1 MQQGPTHGRA
11 VRRRM
16 GRGAVLLLAPPLL
29 AVSLAAQSWSLL
41 LDNDI
46 LFGTDDAYTGG
57 VQIGWMSNELNG
69 TREGS
74 FERSYI
80 GGMSDLL
87 TAVSPFDLGAM
98 RRNGAVSLQGIAIT
112 PKDTKSKTP
121 VYDDLPY
128 MGATSASFS
137 LFVWNERLFHE
148 LSFAIGAV
156 GPASGAGLAQKTF
169 HRLIGNEEPQG
180 WDNQLGNRLL
190 LQAGYLLGSRSYTHR
205 FGDHYTFEWFNNF
218 FADAGSVYVD
228 TGAGTVLRFGRNVPG
243 NFAEISGFF
252 SHSLA
257 RQLNFDA
264 REGTWGWDVDLGV
277 GVNAL
282 GYFYLYDASKE
293 LGYEYDRATSFL
305 SGYFGINV
313 YYRNL
318 QVALEAYRSRTL
330 ERFIRAENFGRLR
343 LVWWIP

>member
-1 MQQGPTHGRA
+1 MQQEPAQGQLSLQGVNKR
-11 VRRRM
+11 
-16 GRGAVLLLAPPLL
+16 VLLLLALPVL
-29 AVSLAAQSWSLL
+29 AVSLAAQSWSVL

-57 VQIGWMSNELNG
+57 IQIGWMSNELNG
-69 TREGS
+69 TREDS

-80 GGMSDLL
+80 RGMSDLL
-87 TAVSPFDLGAM
+87 TAIYPFDLGAM

-112 PKDTKSKTP
+112 PKDTKSSTP
-121 VYDDLPY
+121 VYDDIPY

-148 LSFAIGAV
+148 LSFSVGAV
-156 GPASGAGLAQKTF
+156 GPASGAGTAQKAL

-190 LQAGYLLGSRSYTHR
+190 LQAGYLLGSRSYVHR
-205 FGDHYTFEWFNNF
+205 FYDHYTFEWFNSI
-218 FADAGSVYVD
+218 FADAGSIYVD
-228 TGAGTVLRFGRNVPG
+228 AGGGTVLRFGRNVPG
-243 NFAEISGFF
+243 NFVEVKGFF

-264 REGTWGWDVDLGV
+264 RRGTWGWDVALGV

-293 LGYEYDRATSFL
+293 LGYEYDRAMSFV

-330 ERFIRAENFGRLR
+330 EHFIRAENFGRLS